1 MGGRPDVFVCVSKF
15 TSTYILD
22 MYTRARTHTH
32 DDRRSANMKREE
44 RAAPRQIIER
54 GLDTPT
60 EAFHLNL
67 KALTLCF
74 PFLAFFER
82 TQQLTEILKS

>member
-1 MGGRPDVFVCVSKF
+1 MTTCVCVYGVKI
-15 TSTYILD
+15 YVDIYPRHLH
-22 MYTRARTHTH
+22 TRAHTHTH
-32 DDRRSANMKREE
+32 EDRRSAHMKREE

-54 GLDTPT
+54 CLDTPT